1 MKLKRA
7 ALVSCLALLLNL
19 VSNSP
24 TVAVSWQ
31 EQMLSSLNTMRADK
45 GLKPLKLCSTLNKA
59 AQDYAREMATQNF
72 YAHEGKDGST
82 PGERI
87 QSAGYRWRSSNTS
100 AGIAENIAA
109 GQGSVK
115 EVMKGWKNSTGHFK
129 NMTGSKFTHVGFGM
143 VENQKSAFKKY
154 WVQNFG
160 YGARC

>member
-1 MKLKRA
+1 MKLKRV
-7 ALVSCLALLLNL
+7 ALVSCLALLLSW

-45 GLKPLKLCSTLNKA
+45 GLKPVKLCSTLNKS

-87 QSAGYRWRSSNTS
+87 QSAGYRWQSSNTS

-109 GQGSVK
+109 
-115 EVMKGWKNSTGHFK
+115 
-129 NMTGSKFTHVGFGM
+129 
-143 VENQKSAFKKY
+143 
-154 WVQNFG
+154 
-160 YGARC
+160 